1 VILVEVLQILFKR
14 HLNLVSLL
22 FRMVGRK
29 KKVYGQLW
37 RPIEAQSESGAR
49 FPLGRIQLFCP
60 ACGSAKVGPYGT
72 HGRKT
77 TRVETFQCKNSKC
90 SHLKSHKTGKQCVIT
105 TSYQFRE
112 LIFGKLKAFY
122 EDLLKDGAK
131 NKTIAK
137 KYGISE
143 SQVSALRTEIESAID
158 KLNGL
163 DTLVLTPQPDK
174 AIAIDETFLK
184 IEGTSIYV
192 IISTGYTSHKTLGIK
207 VSKSRSEGD
216 IREVF
221 DEAEGNTDHDISA
234 VSSDALNAT
243 QAALKN
249 LNREITHIIH
259 PHKKPFKKAII
270 RHYSYENN
278 ERITTTIGVK
288 SNFFKKRGK
297 RQFRYMEARTDL
309 IPKIKKKRGRPKGSK
324 TKKRHKKPGT
334 KKKRGRKG
342 LYTVFEK
349 GTIGYATIDPYRD
362 KLKIRKGLSR
372 PVSAG
377 LNATLKLF
385 PLMSIQNNLAEN
397 INSILRAIIRLRG
410 PKTIESVERRIR
422 ATLKIRNHPEI
433 LDEVR
438 IMRQV
443 RGDFLMNNLKL
454 TECADLLEQ
463 GIIM

>member
-1 VILVEVLQILFKR
+1 
-14 HLNLVSLL
+14 
-22 FRMVGRK
+22 MVGKK
-29 KKVYGQLW
+29 KKVYEQLW

-60 ACGSAKVGPYGT
+60 ACGSPKVGPYGT

-77 TRVETFQCKNSKC
+77 TRVETFQCKNTKC
-90 SHLKSHKTGKQCVIT
+90 SHLKSHKMGKQCVIT
-105 TSYQFRE
+105 TSSQFRE
-112 LIFGKLKAFY
+112 LIFGKLKALY

-137 KYGISE
+137 KYSISE
-143 SQVSALRTEIESAID
+143 SQVSPLRTEIESAID

-174 AIAIDETFLK
+174 AIAIDETFIK

-192 IISTGYTSHKTLGIK
+192 IIATGYASHKTLGIK
-207 VSKSRSEGD
+207 VSKSLSEWD

-221 DEAEGNTDHDISA
+221 NEAERNIKHYISA

-249 LNREITHIIH
+249 LNRETTHIIH
-259 PHKKPFKKAII
+259 PHKKPFDKAII
-270 RHYSYENN
+270 RYYSYENN

-297 RQFRYMEARTDL
+297 QQFRYMEARIDL
-309 IPKIKKKRGRPKGSK
+309 SPKIKKKLGRPKGSK
-324 TKKRHKKPGT
+324 TKKRHKKPRT

-349 GTIGYATIDPYRD
+349 GTIGYATIDPYRG
-362 KLKIRKGLSR
+362 KLKIKKELSR
-372 PVSAG
+372 PVGAG
-377 LNATLKLF
+377 LNATLNLF
-385 PLMSIQNNLAEN
+385 PLMSIQ
-397 INSILRAIIRLRG
+397 IILR
-410 PKTIESVERRIR
+410 
-422 ATLKIRNHPEI
+422 KI
-433 LDEVR
+433 
-438 IMRQV
+438 
-443 RGDFLMNNLKL
+443 
-454 TECADLLEQ
+454 
-463 GIIM
+463 

>member
-1 VILVEVLQILFKR
+1 
-14 HLNLVSLL
+14 
-22 FRMVGRK
+22 M
-29 KKVYGQLW
+29 
-37 RPIEAQSESGAR
+37 
-49 FPLGRIQLFCP
+49 
-60 ACGSAKVGPYGT
+60 
-72 HGRKT
+72 
-77 TRVETFQCKNSKC
+77 
-90 SHLKSHKTGKQCVIT
+90 
-105 TSYQFRE
+105 
-112 LIFGKLKAFY
+112 
-122 EDLLKDGAK
+122 LKDGAK

-158 KLNGL
+158 NLNGL

-184 IEGTSIYV
+184 IEGTAIYV
-192 IISTGYTSHKTLGIK
+192 IIATGYTSHKTLGIK
-207 VSKSRSEGD
+207 VSKSRSEQD

-221 DEAEGNTDHDISA
+221 NEADGNTENDITTI
-234 VSSDALNAT
+234 SSDALNAT
-243 QAALKN
+243 QAMVKN
-249 LNREITHIIH
+249 LNREIVHVIH

-309 IPKIKKKRGRPKGSK
+309 TPKIKKKCGRPKGSK
-324 TKKRHKKPGT
+324 TKKRHNKPMT
-334 KKKRGRKG
+334 KKQRGRKG

-349 GTIGYATIDPYRD
+349 GAIGYAIIDPYRD

-372 PVSAG
+372 PVGAG

-422 ATLKIRNHPEI
+422 ATLKVRNHPEI

-438 IMRQV
+438 ITRHV
-443 RGDFLMNNLKL
+443 RGSFLMDNLKL
-454 TECADLLEQ
+454 VECADLLER
-463 GIIM
+463 GIIT

>member
-1 VILVEVLQILFKR
+1 
-14 HLNLVSLL
+14 
-22 FRMVGRK
+22 MVGRK
-29 KKVYGQLW
+29 KKGYGPFWVPVEVQNGN
-37 RPIEAQSESGAR
+37 GAR
-49 FPLGRIQLFCP
+49 FPLGKIQLFCP
-60 ACGSAKVGPYGT
+60 VCGSPEIGPFGT
-72 HGRKT
+72 HSRKS
-77 TRVETFQCKNSKC
+77 TRVETFQCKNDDC
-90 SHLKSHKTGKQCVIT
+90 PHLKNHKGGKEFILT
-105 TSYQFRE
+105 TSYQFKE
-112 LIFGKLKAFY
+112 LIYGKLKAFY

-137 KYGISE
+137 KYEISE
-143 SQVSALRTEIESAID
+143 SQVSALRSEIEAAID

-163 DTLVLTPQPDK
+163 DSLVLIPQPDT

-184 IEGTSIYV
+184 IECTSIYV
-192 IISTGYTSHKTLGIK
+192 IIATGYTSHKTLGIK
-207 VSKSRSEGD
+207 VSKTRSEED

-221 DEAEGNTDHDISA
+221 DEADQNTIHDINV

-243 QAALKN
+243 QSMVKN
-249 LNREITHIIH
+249 LNREMTHVIH

-278 ERITTTIGVK
+278 ERITTTIGIK
-288 SNFFKKRGK
+288 SNFFKKRSK
-297 RQFRYMEARTDL
+297 RQFRYMETRSDL
-309 IPKIKKKRGRPKGSK
+309 TPKVKKKRGRPKGSK
-324 TKKRHKKPGT
+324 TKKRQKTPRT
-334 KKKRGRKG
+334 KKNRGRKG

-349 GTIGYATIDPYRD
+349 GAISYATIDPYRD
-362 KLKIRKGLSR
+362 KLKIGKRLSR
-372 PVSAG
+372 PVAAG

-397 INSILRAIIRLRG
+397 KNSILRAIIRLRG

-433 LDEVR
+433 LEEVR

-443 RGDFLMNNLKL
+443 RGSFLLNNLKL
-454 TECADLLEQ
+454 IECADLLYR

>member
-1 VILVEVLQILFKR
+1 
-14 HLNLVSLL
+14 
-22 FRMVGRK
+22 MVGRK
-29 KKVYGQLW
+29 KRVYEPYW
-37 RPIEAQSESGAR
+37 HPIEAQSESGAC
-49 FPLGRIQLFCP
+49 FSLGMIQLSCP
-60 ACGSAKVGPYGT
+60 ACGSSKVGPYGT
-72 HGRKT
+72 HGRKN
-77 TRVETFQCKNSKC
+77 TRVETFQCKNRKC
-90 SHLKSHKTGKQCVIT
+90 PHLKNHKTSKQFVLT
-105 TSYQFRE
+105 TSYQFNE
-112 LIFGKLKAFY
+112 LIFSKLKDLY

-143 SQVSALRTEIESAID
+143 SQVSALRTEIESALD

-163 DTLVLTPQPDK
+163 DTLVLAPQPD
-174 AIAIDETFLK
+174 AAVAIDETFLK

-192 IISTGYTSHKTLGIK
+192 IMATGYASHKTLGIK
-207 VSKSRSEGD
+207 VSKSRSEED

-221 DEAEGNTDHDISA
+221 DEADGNTEHDISTI
-234 VSSDALNAT
+234 SSDALNAT
-243 QAALKN
+243 QAMAKN
-249 LNREITHIIH
+249 LNREIVHVIH

-288 SNFFKKRGK
+288 SNFFKKRSK

-309 IPKIKKKRGRPKGSK
+309 SPKIKKKLGRPMGSK
-324 TKKRHKKPGT
+324 TKKSPKKPRT

-349 GTIGYATIDPYRD
+349 GAIGYAIIDPYRD
-362 KLKIRKGLSR
+362 KLKIGKKLSR

-410 PKTIESVERRIR
+410 PKTIESVKRRIR
-422 ATLKIRNHPEI
+422 ATLMIRNHPEI

-443 RGDFLMNNLKL
+443 RRDFLMNNLKL
-454 TECADLLEQ
+454 TECADLLER
-463 GIIM
+463 GILV

>member
-1 VILVEVLQILFKR
+1 
-14 HLNLVSLL
+14 
-22 FRMVGRK
+22 MVGRK
-29 KKVYGQLW
+29 KKVYGLRW
-37 RPIEAQSESGAR
+37 APIEVQSENGAR
-49 FPLGRIQLFCP
+49 FSLGKIQLFCP
-60 ACGSAKVGPYGT
+60 VCGSPKIGPYGT
-72 HGRKT
+72 HGRKS
-77 TRVETFQCKNSKC
+77 TRVETFQCKNC
-90 SHLKSHKTGKQCVIT
+90 DCVHLGDHKGGKEFILT
-105 TSYQFRE
+105 TSYQFKE
-112 LIFGKLKAFY
+112 LIYGKLKAFY
-122 EDLLKDGAK
+122 EDMLKDGAK

-137 KYGISE
+137 KYEIFE
-143 SQVSALRTEIESAID
+143 SQVSSLRSEVESAID

-163 DTLVLTPQPDK
+163 DSLVLISQPDT
-174 AIAIDETFLK
+174 AVAIDETFLK

-192 IISTGYTSHKTLGIK
+192 IIATGYTSHKTLGIK
-207 VSKSRSEGD
+207 VSKTRSEED

-221 DEAEGNTDHDISA
+221 DEADQNTIHDINV

-243 QAALKN
+243 QSMVKN

-270 RHYSYENN
+270 RHYSYENS

-288 SNFFKKRGK
+288 SDFFKKRSK
-297 RQFRYMEARTDL
+297 RQFRYMEARNDL
-309 IPKIKKKRGRPKGSK
+309 TPKVKKKRGRPKGAK
-324 TKKRHKKPGT
+324 TKKKRKTPRT
-334 KKKRGRKG
+334 KKSRGRKG

-349 GTIGYATIDPYRD
+349 GVIGYATIDPYRD
-362 KLKIRKGLSR
+362 KLKIGKRLSR
-372 PVSAG
+372 PVGAG

-385 PLMSIQNNLAEN
+385 SLMSIQNNLAEN

-433 LDEVR
+433 LEEVR
-438 IMRQV
+438 ITRQV

-454 TECADLLEQ
+454 TECADLLER

>member
-1 VILVEVLQILFKR
+1 
-14 HLNLVSLL
+14 
-22 FRMVGRK
+22 MVGRK
-29 KKVYGQLW
+29 KRVYRPYW
-37 RPIEAQSESGAR
+37 YPIEAQSESGAR
-49 FPLGRIQLFCP
+49 FSLGKIQLFCP
-60 ACGSAKVGPYGT
+60 VCGSPKVGPYGT
-72 HGRKT
+72 HDREN
-77 TRVETFQCKNSKC
+77 TRVETFQCKNRKC
-90 SHLKSHKTGKQCVIT
+90 PHLKNHKTGKQFVLT
-105 TSYQFRE
+105 TSHQFRE
-112 LIFGKLKAFY
+112 LIFGKLKALY

-163 DTLVLTPQPDK
+163 DTLVLAPQPDT
-174 AIAIDETFLK
+174 AVAIDETFLK

-192 IISTGYTSHKTLGIK
+192 IIATGYTSHKTLGIK
-207 VSKSRSEGD
+207 VSKSRSEED

-221 DEAEGNTDHDISA
+221 NEADGNVEHDISTI
-234 VSSDALNAT
+234 SSDALNAT
-243 QAALKN
+243 QAMAKN

-288 SNFFKKRGK
+288 SNFFKKRNK

-309 IPKIKKKRGRPKGSK
+309 IPKIKKNCGRPKGSK
-324 TKKRHKKPGT
+324 TKKRSKKPRT

-349 GTIGYATIDPYRD
+349 GTIGYAIIDPYRD
-362 KLKIRKGLSR
+362 KLKLGKGLSR
-372 PVSAG
+372 PVGAG

-438 IMRQV
+438 IRRQV
-443 RGDFLMNNLKL
+443 RGDFLMNNLKII
-454 TECADLLEQ
+454 ECADLLER

>member
-1 VILVEVLQILFKR
+1 
-14 HLNLVSLL
+14 
-22 FRMVGRK
+22 MVGRIK
-29 KKVYGQLW
+29 KIYGPNWQL
-37 RPIEAQSESGAR
+37 IEAQSESGAR
-49 FPLGRIQLFCP
+49 FSLGKIQLLCP
-60 ACGSAKVGPYGT
+60 ACGSSKVGSYGT
-72 HGRKT
+72 HGRKN
-77 TRVETFQCKNSKC
+77 TRVETFQCKDRKC
-90 SHLKSHKTGKQCVIT
+90 PHLRNHKTSKQFVLT
-105 TSYQFRE
+105 TSYQFNE

-163 DTLVLTPQPDK
+163 DNLVLTPQPDT
-174 AIAIDETFLK
+174 AVAIDETFLK
-184 IEGTSIYV
+184 IEGTPIYV
-192 IISTGYTSHKTLGIK
+192 IIATGYTSHKTLGIK
-207 VSKSRSEGD
+207 VSKSRSELD

-221 DEAEGNTDHDISA
+221 DEADGNTERDISA
-234 VSSDALNAT
+234 ISSDALNAT
-243 QAALKN
+243 QAMAKN

-278 ERITTTIGVK
+278 ERITTTVGVK

-309 IPKIKKKRGRPKGSK
+309 TPKTIKKRGRPKGSK
-324 TKKRHKKPGT
+324 TKKRRKKPIT

-349 GTIGYATIDPYRD
+349 GTVGYATIDPYRD
-362 KLKIRKGLSR
+362 KLKIGKGLSR
-372 PVSAG
+372 PVGAG

-397 INSILRAIIRLRG
+397 INSILRATIRLRG
-410 PKTIESVERRIR
+410 PKTIDSVERRIR
-422 ATLKIRNHPEI
+422 ATLKVRNHPEI

-438 IMRQV
+438 ITRQV
-443 RGDFLMNNLKL
+443 RGSFLIDNLKL
-454 TECADLLEQ
+454 VECADLLER

>member
-1 VILVEVLQILFKR
+1 
-14 HLNLVSLL
+14 
-22 FRMVGRK
+22 MVGRK
-29 KKVYGQLW
+29 NRVYEPYW
-37 RPIEAQSESGAR
+37 YPIEAQSESGAC
-49 FPLGRIQLFCP
+49 FSLGKIQLLCP
-60 ACGSAKVGPYGT
+60 ACGSSKVGSYGT
-72 HGRKT
+72 HGRKN
-77 TRVETFQCKNSKC
+77 TRVETFQCKDRKC
-90 SHLKSHKTGKQCVIT
+90 PHLKNYKTSKQFVLT
-105 TSYQFRE
+105 TSYQFNE
-112 LIFGKLKAFY
+112 LIFGKLKALY

-137 KYGISE
+137 KYNISE
-143 SQVSALRTEIESAID
+143 SQVSALRTEIEAAID

-163 DTLVLTPQPDK
+163 DTLVLTPQPDT
-174 AIAIDETFLK
+174 AVAIDETFLK

-192 IISTGYTSHKTLGIK
+192 IIATGYTSHNTLGIK
-207 VSKSRSEGD
+207 VSKNRSEVD

-221 DEAEGNTDHDISA
+221 NEADGNTERDISTI
-234 VSSDALNAT
+234 SSDALNAT
-243 QAALKN
+243 QAMAKN

-270 RHYSYENN
+270 RYYSYENN
-278 ERITTTIGVK
+278 ERITTTVGVK
-288 SNFFKKRGK
+288 SNFFKKRCK

-309 IPKIKKKRGRPKGSK
+309 TPKTIKKRERPKGSK
-324 TKKRHKKPGT
+324 TKKRHKKPIT

-362 KLKIRKGLSR
+362 KLKLGKGLSR

-397 INSILRAIIRLRG
+397 INSILRATIRLRG
-410 PKTIESVERRIR
+410 PKTINSVERRIR
-422 ATLKIRNHPEI
+422 ATLKVRNHPEI

-438 IMRQV
+438 ITRQV
-443 RGDFLMNNLKL
+443 RGSFLMYNLKL
-454 TECADLLEQ
+454 VECADLLKR
-463 GIIM
+463 GIIT